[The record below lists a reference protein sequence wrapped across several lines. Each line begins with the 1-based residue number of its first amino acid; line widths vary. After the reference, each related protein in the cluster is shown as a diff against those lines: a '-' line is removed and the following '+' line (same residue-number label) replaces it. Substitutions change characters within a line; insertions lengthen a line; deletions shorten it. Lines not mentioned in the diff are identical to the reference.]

1 MVSSSLFQKKQKCLC
16 YAYDSLKNNENNNQ
30 NFSSSTVDNEK
41 PVINENTE
49 EITMV
54 QEGGNKNMLTCEAK
68 KALLEAFILSNI
80 KQNEND
86 YGWVCDIDDNFVYFY
101 YNDQYYSAPYII
113 TEDENGKGIATVDL
127 EAKQVVVRSW
137 TVFVEDTKES
147 LENKT
152 TESFAQSSECFE
164 GNGKCKGNDED
175 GEPDDDDGEDDDKC
189 EGGDCEEKED
199 MSCKETNACDKMTNA
214 CVNKETA
221 ACDKWTEACTKM
233 VEACGKSDMACD
245 NKECEACDK
254 KDTEAC
260 TKSSMACGDKETE
273 ACGDKMTEACGDKE
287 TEACSDKSSMA
298 CDPESKECEACGDKE
313 TEACDLDNKETEA
326 CGDKSTQSCTDA
338 NNCFSAQDNAQTE
351 NQREF
356 VMLDNE
362 QVSINQ
368 LLEKY
373 NALNQNY
380 SELNDKY
387 QALYAQEEERNINSM
402 ISFGCD
408 LVKNEARLSDSDK
421 ETFSKEIEEKC
432 KNKEF
437 SDNDS
442 LKKFVITQIAV
453 ALYNADTEAKNNS
466 EKKADFCVDI
476 VKPVENH
483 TMSDIEKLKEANKKL
498 NRI

>member
-137 TVFVEDTKES
+137 TV
-147 LENKT
+147 
-152 TESFAQSSECFE
+152 SECFE
-164 GNGKCKGNDED
+164 GNGKWKENDED
-175 GEPDDDDGEDDDKC
+175 DEPDDDNGEDDDKC

-273 ACGDKMTEACGDKE
+273 ACGDKMT
-287 TEACSDKSSMA
+287 
-298 CDPESKECEACGDKE
+298 
-313 TEACDLDNKETEA
+313 
-326 CGDKSTQSCTDA
+326 
-338 NNCFSAQDNAQTE
+338 
-351 NQREF
+351 
-356 VMLDNE
+356 
-362 QVSINQ
+362 
-368 LLEKY
+368 
-373 NALNQNY
+373 
-380 SELNDKY
+380 
-387 QALYAQEEERNINSM
+387 
-402 ISFGCD
+402 
-408 LVKNEARLSDSDK
+408 
-421 ETFSKEIEEKC
+421 
-432 KNKEF
+432 
-437 SDNDS
+437 
-442 LKKFVITQIAV
+442 
-453 ALYNADTEAKNNS
+453 
-466 EKKADFCVDI
+466 
-476 VKPVENH
+476 
-483 TMSDIEKLKEANKKL
+483 
-498 NRI
+498 